1 MKKQMILLA
10 LPVCVILSGCSQMD
24 EYLEKQMME
33 QSEIEDNQEYKAY
46 QEYSKQGKLNQEGFY
61 EENMLEDDVLDEN
74 SDENRALETAH
85 IVFSSNSYLDV
96 KYFSDADL
104 TVPLD
109 EKGCDLALGDKIYAR
124 GEVNQSVASNMYLFN
139 GFYIYRY
146 EEGNRERIRELSPT
160 EDGFVMEVTSE
171 DIGTDLSIEP
181 IGIYQKRDISLRD
194 YYVDNDGTEQE
205 LSETW
210 WIDDRETKEDKIEL
224 NPVSPYIISY
234 EYDNNEYF
242 YVSSTPECYYCNNED
257 GIVIFPQKEARDET
271 EKAYSVE
278 LHKYLVFDILSDQ
291 KREVRVNGGEEQT
304 VKKGDALHLSK
315 LKYGD
320 RITIETDKEWPE
332 LENSVE
338 LVLVSEEL
346 VGGKYRYI
354 LTVPQKGAEFEF
366 NPEEYQYE
374 HGKITFKCFGEEVT
388 TTQYLSKGHKITYE
402 GEADKGW
409 QLKGKNHFIIVGD
422 EDETKQQ
429 LNSIQFEKSILAD
442 VTLEQPEAGGTVTYF
457 VENKEI
463 SSGTHQ
469 ILCGTPITMN
479 FEPWEGWMSNYK
491 NGETYIVTDKKT
503 QTVSINSKG
512 VNECFLED
520 IEHKP
525 MLEVVLDKSVGEN
538 MQFEFA
544 ASGLD
549 KDDYQYEDGWFRRN
563 YTVIKPQKIG
573 TEKGITISMNDRA
586 LQPNKAIK
594 ILVEKEDVNKKKSS
608 EYRLV
613 NNLVENQDPISI
625 YNDDEMGKSEIW
637 YKTIK
642 ITISVVDVLTCEIPE
657 LQTGGELNVKNSN
670 TMEVLQQ
677 GDILEGNEKVSVTIT
692 PPNGYY
698 VSGKDTKNDIYQ
710 STMKFSKYISDI
722 DQIIEEHPIEKY
734 YQITLNEKDDYGR
747 CSYSLSGEEVA
758 GSILVKEG
766 QKLTM
771 EYTIEKSGYV
781 IEGAKGVIFDI
792 GKNDQKKKESIE
804 VTASLDGQ
812 TINRDSFGIQ
822 VVEGE

>member
-1 MKKQMILLA
+1 MKKQMILLV
-10 LPVCVILSGCSQMD
+10 LPMCVILSGCSQIGD
-24 EYLEKQMME
+24 YLETQMME
-33 QSEIEDNQEYKAY
+33 QSEIENNQEYKEY
-46 QEYSKQGKLNQEGFY
+46 QEYNNQGKLNQEGY
-61 EENMLEDDVLDEN
+61 YSEDMLEEDISED
-74 SDENRALETAH
+74 NRSAETAH

-96 KYFSDADL
+96 EYFSDADL

-109 EKGCDLALGDKIYAR
+109 EKSCDLALGDKIYAKA
-124 GEVNQSVASNMYLFN
+124 EVNQSAASNMYTFE

-146 EEGNRERIRELSPT
+146 GDENRERLQEVPLA

-171 DIGTDLSIEP
+171 YIGTDLSIEP

-234 EYDNNEYF
+234 EYDKNEYF
-242 YVSSTPECYYCNNED
+242 FVDSTPECYYCNNED

-278 LHKYLVFDILSDQ
+278 LHKYLVFDILTDQ

-304 VKKGDALHLSK
+304 VKKGDTLQLSK
-315 LKYGD
+315 LKYSD
-320 RITIETDKEWPE
+320 RITIETDNEWTE

-338 LVLVSEEL
+338 LVLVSEEF
-346 VGGKYRYI
+346 VGGKYRYT

-366 NPEEYQYE
+366 NPAEYQYE

-442 VTLEQPEAGGTVTYF
+442 VTLEQPEAGGTIKYF

-479 FEPWEGWMSNYK
+479 FEPWEGWASDYK
-491 NGETYIVTDKKT
+491 NGETYTVTDKKT
-503 QTVSINSKG
+503 QTVNINSKG

-538 MQFEFA
+538 MQFEFSA
-544 ASGLD
+544 AGLN
-549 KDDYQYEDGWFRRN
+549 KGDYQYIDGWFRGN

-573 TEKGITISMNDRA
+573 TEKGINISMKGA
-586 LQPNKAIK
+586 LRPKKAIK
-594 ILVEKEDVNKKKSS
+594 ILVEKEDISKKKSS

-613 NNLVENQDPISI
+613 NNLVEIQDPVSI
-625 YNDDEMGKSEIW
+625 YNDDEMGKSTIW
-637 YKTIK
+637 YKSIK
-642 ITISVVDVLTCEIPE
+642 ITISIVDVLTCKIPT
-657 LQTGGELNVKNSN
+657 LQAGGELNVKITS
-670 TMEVLQQ
+670 TMKLLQQ

-710 STMKFSKYISDI
+710 STMKFSKYLSDI

-747 CSYSLSGEEVA
+747 CSYSLDGKAVD
-758 GSILVKEG
+758 GSRLVKEG

-781 IEGAKGVIFDI
+781 IEGAKGIIFDI

-812 TINRDSFGIQ
+812 TINRDIFGIQ
-822 VVEGE
+822 VVERK